1 MLKKFLSFIFI
12 ITFLVACNDDEIKI
26 KSAEWETYLNSKYG
40 FSVNYPP
47 DWHIGEESDNE
58 DGINLYVGN
67 PDVRILTYAAH
78 YMEEISDP
86 YESAK
91 NYGFDIQ
98 RITLDNGKSAD
109 LILGNLDEKV
119 HYELVFIDND
129 VIYNINAEV
138 SKSFFEKNEDI
149 LLKVIKSLDTL

>member
-1 MLKKFLSFIFI
+1 M
-12 ITFLVACNDDEIKI
+12 
-26 KSAEWETYLNSKYG
+26 
-40 FSVNYPP
+40 NYPP

-67 PDVRILTYAAH
+67 PDVRILTYASH

-86 YESAK
+86 YESAR

-109 LILGNLDEKV
+109 LILGKLDEKV

-129 VIYNINAEV
+129 VIYNVNAEV
-138 SKSFFEKNEDI
+138 SESFFEKNEGI